1 MGTDLTKVTERV
13 RLGRGPG
20 PQGTPPKD
28 SRTLQTDREGGGEGM
43 ARGVARGVARGWRG
57 DGEGLL
63 FGGLGLESPA
73 CHILPCGVASP
84 LASEPQG
91 THLSGGVFP
100 FTL

>member
-43 ARGVARGVARGWRG
+43 ARGCCLEDLGW
-57 DGEGLL
+57 
-63 FGGLGLESPA
+63 SPQPA
-73 CHILPCGVASP
+73 TYSRVEWPVP
-84 LASEPQG
+84 
-91 THLSGGVFP
+91 
-100 FTL
+100 